1 MSNKNIFHVK
11 MPVFDAQY
19 GWGKVVAI
27 FDNLCLPVEVKFNK
41 LRDTITDNLNF
52 IYENEELNDVFIEMC
67 SDRVDALNNQC
78 NQYYNQMKHITI
90 S

>member
-41 LRDTITDNLNF
+41 LRDTI
-52 IYENEELNDVFIEMC
+52 
-67 SDRVDALNNQC
+67 
-78 NQYYNQMKHITI
+78 YYTYDGRI
-90 S
+90 SESAIKSLSKTEYTLQGFTQ